1 MRGLVIAD
9 NNLSNGF
16 SLTFMPCAHA
26 NAIVCFI
33 MIVDSSPVD
42 YREQT
47 LHSGG
52 TVT

>member
-1 MRGLVIAD
+1 MRMFIIPD
-9 NNLSNGF
+9 NILSNGF
-16 SLTFMPCAHA
+16 SLTFMLCAHA

-47 LHSGG
+47 LQSGG
-52 TVT
+52 TVA